1 MVGADDP
8 VRVVLANGVQIMYP
22 YVCIIQTDGNSL
34 RYIGDVLAV
43 GTNDSR
49 HPALVV
55 AADKDKERVTLK
67 RVDLSKTPKSFP
79 TWQFVSAAQMDS
91 SFVVWTDADR
101 QRALDLIKENCK
113 AGGGWSAKTSAVVE
127 ERSPRS
133 AQSLQNRAIRRSRRT
148 PNDPSTEKKKTPPTK
163 RSRPVS
169 SSDSDSSDSEDAP
182 LGYACSHPGCKRFF
196 QSQAQLASH
205 KGYHT
210 KQERAKA
217 ATKRPKKKHQKRNL
231 KQQPDF
237 GAVGEVS
244 VGSLQTS
251 VLGQVERAA
260 QLYKKLSD
268 VQTER
273 ANEWRDRANERQDN
287 AAAHLAAM
295 KSMYESREIQYEAA
309 TTRLVDSAKR
319 SDEQTVK
326 VLALALNKG
335 AENIPA
341 GERLKQLQE
350 LRDLLPEEVYRT
362 KCEEILKNL

>member
-1 MVGADDP
+1 M
-8 VRVVLANGVQIMYP
+8 
-22 YVCIIQTDGNSL
+22 
-34 RYIGDVLAV
+34 
-43 GTNDSR
+43 
-49 HPALVV
+49 
-55 AADKDKERVTLK
+55 
-67 RVDLSKTPKSFP
+67 
-79 TWQFVSAAQMDS
+79 
-91 SFVVWTDADR
+91 
-101 QRALDLIKENCK
+101 
-113 AGGGWSAKTSAVVE
+113 
-127 ERSPRS
+127 
-133 AQSLQNRAIRRSRRT
+133 
-148 PNDPSTEKKKTPPTK
+148 
-163 RSRPVS
+163 
-169 SSDSDSSDSEDAP
+169 
-182 LGYACSHPGCKRFF
+182 
-196 QSQAQLASH
+196 
-205 KGYHT
+205 
-210 KQERAKA
+210 
-217 ATKRPKKKHQKRNL
+217 

-287 AAAHLAAM
+287 AAAHLADAAAHLAAM

-335 AENIPA
+335 AENIPV
-341 GERLKQLQE
+341 GERLKKLQE
-350 LRDLLPEEVYRT
+350 FRGLLPEDVYRT